1 MKIDLWKCDVCGKE
15 FRKNGGFQIDL
26 FLGREMDA
34 AGYTDSVYKS
44 ADICSACQSTML
56 LGLIDKM
63 TMDERLDLAK
73 KWGAK

>member
-15 FRKNGGFQIDL
+15 FRNNNGSQINL

-34 AGYTDSVYKS
+34 SGHTDSIYKS
-44 ADICSACQSTML
+44 ADLCSTCQSETL
-56 LGLIDKM
+56 LGLISMM